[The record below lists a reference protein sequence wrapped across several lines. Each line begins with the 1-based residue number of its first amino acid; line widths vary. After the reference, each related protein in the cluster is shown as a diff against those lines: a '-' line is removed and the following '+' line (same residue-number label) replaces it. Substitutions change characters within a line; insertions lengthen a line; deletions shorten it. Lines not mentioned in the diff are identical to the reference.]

1 MENYLRRRLTLH
13 TLVWLSNRVM
23 ETSPN
28 LNATSPS
35 AVTIVQVHAIFQE
48 CINISY
54 SGTIA
59 HVASISVFFLFMQ
72 HVTSEHVQITPRARI
87 KAASPF
93 HVLVTQGL
101 EGQ

>member
-1 MENYLRRRLTLH
+1 
-13 TLVWLSNRVM
+13 M

-54 SGTIA
+54 CKTTA
-59 HVASISVFFLFMQ
+59 HVASVSVFFLIMQ
-72 HVTSEHVQITPRARI
+72 HATSEHVQITPRVKI
-87 KAASPF
+87 KAASLF